1 MNDLSKLIA
10 SVLKDAISAML
21 PDIIK
26 DIRQEERRRIMYEQ
40 NVMAHDLYTKKEMA
54 KHFKVSERSIENWH
68 KLLPEDL
75 RPIQIGGNVRYSDE
89 HVKFFES
96 LTI

>member
-1 MNDLSKLIA
+1 MNDLTKLIA
-10 SVLKDAISAML
+10 SALKDAICSML

-26 DIRQEERRRIMYEQ
+26 DIEREERMRIAHEQ

-68 KLLPEDL
+68 KLLPDNL
-75 RPIQIGGNVRYSDE
+75 RPIQIGGNVRYSCE

-96 LTI
+96 LHI

>member
-1 MNDLSKLIA
+1 MNDLTKLMA
-10 SVLKDAISAML
+10 SVLKDAICAML

-26 DIRQEERRRIMYEQ
+26 DIRIEERKRIAQEQ
-40 NVMAHDLYTKKEMA
+40 DVMAHDLYTKKEMA

-68 KLLPEDL
+68 KLLPDNL

-89 HVKFFES
+89 HVRYFES
-96 LTI
+96 LHI